1 MSEVGSTVAVVA
13 VLPELVV
20 GDGPELPLGP
30 VVTPGAVGPVGP
42 PVVGAGVL
50 PVGPGLTAGL
60 VVDPVGTTGDV
71 VVDWVVVAQLSP
83 LHDGDSSPQAA
94 NSSPTTAAM

>member
-1 MSEVGSTVAVVA
+1 VELDVVGTVVVPLGPLGPVVA

-20 GDGPELPLGP
+20 GVGPELPLGP

-50 PVGPGLTAGL
+50 PVGPGLTVGL
-60 VVDPVGTTGDV
+60 VVDPVGATGDV
-71 VVDWVVVAQLSP
+71 VV
-83 LHDGDSSPQAA
+83 G
-94 NSSPTTAAM
+94 